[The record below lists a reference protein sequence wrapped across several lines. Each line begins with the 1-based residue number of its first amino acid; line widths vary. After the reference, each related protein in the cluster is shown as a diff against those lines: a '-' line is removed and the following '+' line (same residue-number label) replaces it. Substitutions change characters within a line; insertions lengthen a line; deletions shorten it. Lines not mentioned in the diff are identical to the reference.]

1 MSFGDQQL
9 LGVLNEI
16 SASSQRKERL
26 RAVVAFDGFVDE
38 IKRVIKHLDPQ
49 GMPVYYASKSEFLN
63 SIQNDWHNKDLQL
76 ETVCR
81 KIGGSGVLVSSALAE
96 MGTDVE
102 AWVAIGQEPDFD
114 HLRQKAV
121 LHDIGQ
127 PPLTWALEFDTGKV
141 MMADRSSLDRLD
153 WEVFKKRTDLEEFSR
168 RIEESDV
175 LILTGYAILQH
186 GHALYQAICT
196 EILPKLKR
204 RPKVFLDLADISS
217 KSRKQLEQLAKLL
230 RQFGRIADTEVLL
243 NRNECEALL
252 SSEEQ
257 RLSTRY
263 LAEQAQKYIAPCGV
277 AVHTATESA
286 VCIGGQTT
294 VVLHPKLSHVTV
306 RTGCGDHFCAGYCMG
321 SAMNL
326 PKTRCLQL
334 GAAVAQC
341 YMAQGSSSTR
351 ETLAAFLEQREQPM
365 TPPYRMV
372 AMDFDGTILNSAH
385 RISEHT
391 AQMLKRAEEAGVSL
405 CVNTGRSFND
415 AMHLIQNCNCFDYI
429 ITSNGCDLRDLKK
442 NVTIDCKTLSQE
454 TVEQVIALL
463 KQYRVY
469 FECFIQG
476 QAVTEKNLIEILKAD
491 ADVYADYL
499 QGGGDCVQS
508 VDNFKDYI
516 TQETLAVSK
525 LYVMAGSPQQAA
537 EIRSAL
543 QSVQGLSC
551 TSSGAQ
557 NIEVIPPF
565 VDKADAVE
573 EMARYVGISLSEV
586 ISIGDG
592 ENDMEMIRRCGCGIA
607 MENGL
612 QELQACAD
620 YICPSVS
627 NEGAADAI
635 EYFLGL

>member
-1 MSFGDQQL
+1 MYTEAAPVVKRIFDLCIDGKGPEQISRILERDQ
-9 LGVLNEI
+9 VLTTK
-16 SASSQRKERL
+16 AL
-26 RAVVAFDGFVDE
+26 
-38 IKRVIKHLDPQ
+38 
-49 GMPVYYASKSEFLN
+49 YAS
-63 SIQNDWHNKDLQL
+63 
-76 ETVCR
+76 R
-81 KIGGSGVLVSSALAE
+81 K
-96 MGTDVE
+96 
-102 AWVAIGQEPDFD
+102 
-114 HLRQKAV
+114 
-121 LHDIGQ
+121 
-127 PPLTWALEFDTGKV
+127 GKP
-141 MMADRSSLDRLD
+141 
-153 WEVFKKRTDLEEFSR
+153 
-168 RIEESDV
+168 
-175 LILTGYAILQH
+175 
-186 GHALYQAICT
+186 
-196 EILPKLKR
+196 LPKNPYGWKDQSIVGILERQEYTGCTCNFK
-204 RPKVFLDLADISS
+204 AYS
-217 KSRKQLEQLAKLL
+217 KS
-230 RQFGRIADTEVLL
+230 
-243 NRNECEALL
+243 
-252 SSEEQ
+252 
-257 RLSTRY
+257 Y
-263 LAEQAQKYIAPCGV
+263 
-277 AVHTATESA
+277 
-286 VCIGGQTT
+286 
-294 VVLHPKLSHVTV
+294 
-306 RTGCGDHFCAGYCMG
+306 
-321 SAMNL
+321 
-326 PKTRCLQL
+326 
-334 GAAVAQC
+334 
-341 YMAQGSSSTR
+341 
-351 ETLAAFLEQREQPM
+351 
-365 TPPYRMV
+365 
-372 AMDFDGTILNSAH
+372 
-385 RISEHT
+385 
-391 AQMLKRAEEAGVSL
+391 
-405 CVNTGRSFND
+405 
-415 AMHLIQNCNCFDYI
+415 NCNCFDYI

-516 TQETLAVSK
+516 PQETLAVSK